1 MGRPYAAYL
10 RVYEPLAAFE
20 PGERAHWEDYAAAG
34 SAPRRS
40 AGGELEHALGLSALL
55 TAPPRVPATEREQAF
70 VLREDGVTY
79 VCPWRTRLRSWE
91 ALADFR
97 EGLPEPLADAF
108 VPRTL
113 ADTAAVDLVR
123 WRIDHPERRS
133 HMLTST
139 WQVPLRWF
147 VLFSGDERRLVLG
160 RRAAPGRAERA
171 LFYVTPMTRA
181 RRRLARALAV
191 LRRTLEDGAVSEGV
205 ADLGR
210 WLEEFHPRS
219 LVELDY
225 GGLVDLLDDDT
236 LRADTSAQ
244 DIADALTALA
254 DSDEVAAAT
263 AYSSVVERM
272 RSLQAREAAN

>member
-20 PGERAHWEDYAAAG
+20 PEERAHWEDYASSG
-34 SAPRRS
+34 RAPRRS
-40 AGGELEHALGLSALL
+40 TGGELEHNLGLSALL
-55 TAPPRVPATEREQAF
+55 TAPPRVPATDREQAF

-97 EGLPEPLADAF
+97 DGLPESLVDAF
-108 VPRTL
+108 VPRAL
-113 ADTAAVDLVR
+113 ADAAAVDLVR
-123 WRIDHPERRS
+123 WRIEHPERRS

-160 RRAAPGRAERA
+160 RRAAVGRPERA

-181 RRRLARALAV
+181 RRRLARGLAV

-225 GGLVDLLDDDT
+225 GGLVDLLEDDA
-236 LRADTSAQ
+236 LREDTSAQ

-263 AYSSVVERM
+263 AYSRVVERM